1 MTEVPKNR
9 SQLGYE
15 PDYLTEP
22 GTILQETLDT
32 LGRTVDEFAIMTGF
46 TKHFCLQ
53 LIQGTVRITP
63 DVARCLEKS
72 TPVPARFWN
81 NLESQYQQRKK
92 HLSSSETGATS
103 LQ

>member
-1 MTEVPKNR
+1 MTDATSDREKF
-9 SQLGYE
+9 GYE

-22 GTILQETLDT
+22 GAILQETLDG
-32 LGRTVDEFAIMTGF
+32 LGRTVDEFVVATGYSM
-46 TKHFCLQ
+46 HFVHQ
-53 LIQGTVRITP
+53 LIGGTARITP
-63 DVARCLEKS
+63 DVALRIEK
-72 TPVPARFWN
+72 TTLVPARFWN